1 MSSLAHA
8 ASQDESLLRQTL
20 DLLPA
25 GAYLCNPDGLI
36 TYYNQHALNMWGRAP
51 ALNDPADRYCGSF
64 RLFAKNGTHVLH
76 EECWMALAIKNR
88 REYLGQEIVVE
99 RADKSRVTVLAY
111 ATPLMN
117 EQGEVT
123 AAMNIVVNIS
133 DRKRLEALLTQASET
148 RDLYRATLADVL
160 REQLEPMRRIV
171 ETMRANGAG
180 MTAELHGLDG
190 HIEQMKSLIDEMVDS
205 PRSEA
210 F

>member
-25 GAYLCNPDGLI
+25 GAYLCNSDGLI

-64 RLFAKNGTHVLH
+64 RLFAKNGTHVPH

-99 RADKSRVTVLAY
+99 RADASRVTVLAY

-117 EQGEVT
+117 EHGEVI

-133 DRKRLEALLTQASET
+133 DRKRIETLLIRASET
-148 RDLYRATLADVL
+148 KDLYRATLADAL

-171 ETMRANGAG
+171 ETLRGNGAG
-180 MTAELHGLDG
+180 MPAELHGLDG

-205 PRSEA
+205 PRSEV

>member
-8 ASQDESLLRQTL
+8 AAQDESLLRQTL

-64 RLFAKNGTHVLH
+64 RLFAENGTHVLH

-117 EQGEVT
+117 EQGKLT

-133 DRKRLEALLTQASET
+133 DRKRLEALLTRASET

-171 ETMRANGAG
+171 ETMRGNGAG

>member
-1 MSSLAHA
+1 MSSLALA
-8 ASQDESLLRQTL
+8 ALQDDSLLRQTL

-36 TYYNQHALNMWGRAP
+36 TYYNRHALNMWGRAP

-64 RLFAKNGTHVLH
+64 RLFAKNGAHVLH

-111 ATPLMN
+111 ATPLIN

-133 DRKRLEALLTQASET
+133 DRKRIEALLIRASET
-148 RDLYRATLADVL
+148 NDLYRATVADAL

-171 ETMRANGAG
+171 ESMRGNAAG
-180 MTAELHGLDG
+180 MTPDLRDLDG
-190 HIEQMKSLIDEMVDS
+190 HIEQLKILIDEMVDI

-210 F
+210 